1 MTTNRIAN
9 DKDSAFNP
17 SALIHLLIIYVVWGS
32 TYLAI
37 RMTVMPGAGF
47 PPFMMALMRVAA
59 AGSILLLWG
68 WLAKQRIR
76 LARREALVLAA
87 SGLLLWTGGN
97 GLVTWAEQHA
107 DSGLAA
113 LLIGALPIYTTLV
126 ESLLDRRR
134 PSGSLV
140 VSLLVGFAGI
150 GVLTWPSLTSG
161 VRADAL
167 STFAL
172 LVAAISWA
180 SGSILQ
186 ARNPVD
192 LPARVSSGY
201 QMLFGGVGF
210 LALVLLTREP
220 LPTPTTEAWL
230 AWGYLVLIGAVLAY
244 TSFVTAL
251 RLLPTNIVMTYA
263 YVNPVIAVLL
273 GWLVLGE
280 EITLWTLGG
289 SLLVLTGVAGVFRQR
304 YGKKKD

>member
-1 MTTNRIAN
+1 MSVNQDLQDRRN
-9 DKDSAFNP
+9 SFNP

-59 AGSILLLWG
+59 AGSILLLWA
-68 WLAKQRIR
+68 WLAKQRVR
-76 LARREALVLAA
+76 LTWREAQVLAA

-107 DSGLAA
+107 ESGLAA
-113 LLIGALPIYTTLV
+113 LLIGALPIYTTMIEALI
-126 ESLLDRRR
+126 DRKR
-134 PSGSLV
+134 PTGFLI

-161 VRADAL
+161 IRADAL

-172 LVAAISWA
+172 LVAAISWGC
-180 SGSILQ
+180 GSILQ
-186 ARNPVD
+186 ARNRVD

-210 LALVLLTREP
+210 LALTLLTREP
-220 LPTPTTEAWL
+220 LPTPTTSAWL
-230 AWGYLVLIGAVLAY
+230 AWVYLVLIGAVLAY

-251 RLLPTNIVMTYA
+251 RLLPTSIVMTYA

-280 EITLWTLGG
+280 AITVWTVAG
-289 SLLVLTGVAGVFRQR
+289 SLLVLTGVAGVFRER
-304 YGKKKD
+304 YGKKQ